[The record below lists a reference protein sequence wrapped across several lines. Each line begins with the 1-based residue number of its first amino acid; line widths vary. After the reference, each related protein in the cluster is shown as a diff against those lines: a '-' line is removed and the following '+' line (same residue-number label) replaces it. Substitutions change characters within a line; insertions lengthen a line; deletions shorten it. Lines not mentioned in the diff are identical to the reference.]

1 MNALI
6 LIVGVVESV
15 LLAAALF
22 FIGKKSAGTSNAA
35 TDELDR
41 VKREREG
48 ILSRFNELYTQMAP
62 IPALRK
68 EAENLRA
75 LLESLKAERGRIT
88 ITQAE
93 LETVENRLR
102 ELEEIQ
108 RELEASGIE
117 TKEEISI
124 LEKKHRELSMK
135 NDSLKQQLS
144 AALEQMQQIISEVEM
159 SAQAK
164 EQVTAMQTELIQT
177 QQKIDQLLMNV
188 EDGNEQ
194 YFIMKKRYDA
204 LDIEYAQLYEKFTE
218 AEALAQA
225 AKDRQQG

>member
-1 MNALI
+1 
-6 LIVGVVESV
+6 
-15 LLAAALF
+15 
-22 FIGKKSAGTSNAA
+22 
-35 TDELDR
+35 
-41 VKREREG
+41 
-48 ILSRFNELYTQMAP
+48 
-62 IPALRK
+62 
-68 EAENLRA
+68 
-75 LLESLKAERGRIT
+75 
-88 ITQAE
+88 
-93 LETVENRLR
+93 
-102 ELEEIQ
+102 
-108 RELEASGIE
+108 
-117 TKEEISI
+117 
-124 LEKKHRELSMK
+124 MK